1 MTISNSALVELA
13 LDLTKSLNNQDRFER
28 LLDTIRKT
36 ILCDAIALL
45 ILQGNHLKPVAMQG
59 LSRDTLGRRF
69 VINEHPRFAIITQ
82 AERIVRF
89 EHDSPLPDP
98 YDGLLLDRDDD
109 LPMHSCMGFPLI
121 AQNKLIGVLTL
132 DSLAPHVFSNI
143 NERTLDIIAA
153 MAAATLNTAMNLE
166 QLELLAKHNQEV
178 VAELTQEAWQ
188 KDGGEII
195 GQSPAVQNLKNN
207 IQIAAGSDL
216 TILVYGETGV
226 GKELVARTLHQSS
239 LRNHQPLVYVN
250 CAALPETL
258 IESEL
263 FGHVK
268 GAFTGAL
275 NNRAGKFA
283 LAHGGTIFL
292 DEIGELPLIAQ
303 SKLLR
308 VLQNNEI
315 QPVGQDQVQL
325 IDVRVV
331 AATNRDLKTEV
342 AEGRFRADLFH
353 RLSAYPIEVPALR
366 NREGDVHLLIGFFL
380 EQARRKFGLTQ
391 LKMSAGLQLQLTHYN
406 WPGNVR
412 ELEHLIN
419 RATLRAKARNQ
430 SNYLVTLEQ
439 QDCLDTLLQDTKAVL
454 LQKQPADLLN
464 IEGTPN
470 CSLKDATLTF
480 QRKMIITA
488 LHKHQGKMSAAALE
502 LQLDRANLA
511 RLCKRLSIVITKNIS
526 G

>member
-1 MTISNSALVELA
+1 
-13 LDLTKSLNNQDRFER
+13 
-28 LLDTIRKT
+28 
-36 ILCDAIALL
+36 
-45 ILQGNHLKPVAMQG
+45 
-59 LSRDTLGRRF
+59 
-69 VINEHPRFAIITQ
+69 
-82 AERIVRF
+82 
-89 EHDSPLPDP
+89 
-98 YDGLLLDRDDD
+98 
-109 LPMHSCMGFPLI
+109 
-121 AQNKLIGVLTL
+121 
-132 DSLAPHVFSNI
+132 
-143 NERTLDIIAA
+143 
-153 MAAATLNTAMNLE
+153 
-166 QLELLAKHNQEV
+166 
-178 VAELTQEAWQ
+178 
-188 KDGGEII
+188 
-195 GQSPAVQNLKNN
+195 
-207 IQIAAGSDL
+207 
-216 TILVYGETGV
+216 
-226 GKELVARTLHQSS
+226 
-239 LRNHQPLVYVN
+239 
-250 CAALPETL
+250 
-258 IESEL
+258 L
-263 FGHVK
+263 FGHIK

-430 SNYLVTLEQ
+430 NNYLVTLEQ